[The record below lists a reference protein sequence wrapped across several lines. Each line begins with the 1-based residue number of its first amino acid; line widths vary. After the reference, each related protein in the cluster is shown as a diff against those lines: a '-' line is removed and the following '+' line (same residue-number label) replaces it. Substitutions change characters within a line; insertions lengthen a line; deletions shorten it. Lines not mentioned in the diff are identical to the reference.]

1 MDREEC
7 GDCLNLVRAGS
18 LPPLS
23 GWSLCGQGGVWWLFE
38 PCEGWFPAAFVR
50 VVFVWTGRSVVTV

>member
-23 GWSLCGQGGVWWLFE
+23 GWSLCGQGGVW
-38 PCEGWFPAAFVR
+38 
-50 VVFVWTGRSVVTV
+50 